1 MAHSKSAEKRIR
13 QNLKQFSINKAKRT
27 RVRKAI
33 KAVRTAINNKD
44 VETARSEYKK
54 MVPIVD
60 KMAARGIIH
69 QNVAARTKSR
79 LNKHIVSLT
88 QQTE

>member
-13 QNLKQFSINKAKRT
+13 QNIKQFAGNKAKRT

-44 VETARSEYKK
+44 LETAQSEYKK
-54 MVPIVD
+54 MVPIID

-69 QNVAARTKSR
+69 QNAAARTKSR